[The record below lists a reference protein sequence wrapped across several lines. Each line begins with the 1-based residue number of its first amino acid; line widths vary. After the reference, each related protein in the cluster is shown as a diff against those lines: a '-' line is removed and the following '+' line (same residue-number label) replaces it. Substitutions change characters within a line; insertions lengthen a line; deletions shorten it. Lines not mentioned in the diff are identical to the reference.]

1 MNTIHASSESE
12 RTNYPSLALPLIF
25 AILFFI
31 MLTLFPAVS
40 RKSVSDS
47 LMLCYT
53 KLIPSLFLF
62 IVASD
67 VLFSCG
73 AAELIGVIL
82 GAPFEKLFGISRN
95 GVGAFLIGLVCGL
108 PLGGKYAITLFEK
121 GLISGSDCERL
132 IGISNNAGMGFV
144 VVGIGY
150 GFWGSTAFGWLLY
163 VCEIISSITVG
174 ICFKRKAIPIYI
186 APKSEIQTKN
196 KLSSIIC
203 SSVQSASYSM
213 LQICGFV
220 IFFSAL
226 SAFISELLA
235 NVGAPAILSLVP
247 SAILEIS
254 TGCEALHSFSLSNEP
269 VACEIAKALTFFS
282 VGFSGMSA
290 HFQLSSFALKSKIKM
305 KTYYAQK
312 LLCGIICTLFG
323 VAAVNLFNF
332 KIQK

>member
-1 MNTIHASSESE
+1 MNTIHTSSGSQ
-12 RTNYPSLALPLIF
+12 RTDEPNHALPLIF
-25 AILFFI
+25 AILFFL

-40 RKSVSDS
+40 RKAVSDS

-62 IVASD
+62 IVAGD

-95 GVGAFLIGLVCGL
+95 GVGAFLMGLVCGL
-108 PLGGKYAITLFEK
+108 PLGGKYAIALFEK
-121 GLISGSDCERL
+121 GLISKSDCERL

-174 ICFKRKAIPIYI
+174 ICFKRKSLSVSV
-186 APKSEIQTKN
+186 APKSEIPTEN

-203 SSVQSASYSM
+203 SSVLTASYSM

-226 SAFISELLA
+226 SAFISELF
-235 NVGAPAILSLVP
+235 VYIGAPPILSLVP

-254 TGCEALHSFSLSNEP
+254 SGCEALHSFSLSNEP

-282 VGFSGMSA
+282 VGFSGISA
-290 HFQLSSFALKSKIKM
+290 HFQLSSFALKSNIRM
-305 KTYYAQK
+305 KHYYCQK
-312 LLCGIICTLFG
+312 LICGIICMILG
-323 VAAVNLFNF
+323 MAAVNLLNFN
-332 KIQK
+332 I